1 MYNLVIFI
9 VITFLELV
17 FILLL
22 NELLLFCCQVMFD
35 SFAAPWTVSHQAPLS
50 MGFSRQEYWS
60 GLLFLFAGD
69 LPNPGIEPLSPVSPA
84 WQVNSLLLSYLG
96 SPLNVD
102 ISTNN
107 NLDLY
112 TLIFSPWF
120 SFVSFALWSSSAG
133 PWAHMVSR
141 AKLSR
146 LSCLYVL
153 FPETGLW

>member
-84 WQVNSLLLSYLG
+84 LQVDSLPLSHLG
-96 SPLNVD
+96 S
-102 ISTNN
+102 
-107 NLDLY
+107 LDVY
-112 TLIFSPWF
+112 NKKE
-120 SFVSFALWSSSAG
+120 AL
-133 PWAHMVSR
+133 
-141 AKLSR
+141 
-146 LSCLYVL
+146 CLVGL
-153 FPETGLW
+153 FKF